1 MSDNDLIRRG
11 DVSNTVQYHVT
22 DDDDRNTLSRAIAAL
37 PAVTVGVPE
46 ATVYRAVLDWIRDDA
61 GAAVKMS
68 MTPDRANALTARI
81 LAALE
86 PRPAPDAQAIREAAL
101 REAAAECNRH
111 ADWIEENGRQG
122 IYSAEG
128 CLRTS
133 AGNILALIPKG
144 GA

>member
-11 DVSNTVQYHVT
+11 DALECFMGY
-22 DDDDRNTLSRAIAAL
+22 DRTGDIKDAIAAL

-81 LAALE
+81 LVALDLT
-86 PRPAPDAQAIREAAL
+86 PIDNT
-101 REAAAECNRH
+101 NR
-111 ADWIEENGRQG
+111 
-122 IYSAEG
+122 
-128 CLRTS
+128 
-133 AGNILALIPKG
+133 
-144 GA
+144 